1 MPFSLTKTALLFCLS
16 AALIVLLLPSLH
28 ADEITLNVQVG
39 FHGLFQL
46 GRPFPIRIEIAN
58 QGPPVEGTVEAV
70 VWKGGAVKGS
80 AAFPVYHRR
89 RLFLGADARKTAA
102 FTIDPGS
109 ISRPLVVGFRGAR
122 STVTQEIDLRRY
134 FAPSPLV
141 LLLTESNFS
150 SALPLASGA
159 TRPLV
164 AVSLE
169 ELPSDA
175 RAYGGVAAIV
185 FYEPSLRELSAAQ
198 SLALEAWLAAG
209 GKIVLLGSIHYALY
223 QEPALGRFLPV
234 RVSGLK
240 SFSSIPGVQKA
251 YGESS
256 PLLQNVAALDSRLIE
271 GRSVIEER
279 GTPVLVEAI
288 RGKGKILYLALDV
301 GRPPLSRW
309 QGLPLLFRDLL
320 APSGENKLSQALWD
334 EAVFSQLLLNPALT
348 ASYVPIRAFFVWTVF
363 YLTALGV
370 LTWLWQSRRLGWR
383 ALGVSFLSVVT
394 FASCGGY
401 LWFIRGGNIP
411 DGVLVASTLLESLP
425 EGYAEASSNV
435 ALFSTLRRDYDLVFE
450 SGLTEFEPLARRF
463 TGAEDNSL
471 IVEEEGA
478 RPRFRT
484 PLKQWEYRLFRVR
497 SVRRFPVSVE
507 LETQPDKRLLKVAN
521 RSAQNLTECWM
532 IMPDRLVALGD
543 IPSGADQ
550 VREFP
555 LSGPAAGAAD
565 GYSARSDLR
574 EIRFKDPIRDA
585 LARHS
590 FFPEEQKRL
599 SGAALFMG
607 WVNGGPRGASV
618 EGGRVL
624 AREFTF
630 FRVLFPLGEEEE

>member
-1 MPFSLTKTALLFCLS
+1 MSFSITKAVLTFSLPALVVFLVS
-16 AALIVLLLPSLH
+16 ILH
-28 ADEITLNVQVG
+28 ADEITLDVQVG

-46 GRPFPIRIEIAN
+46 GRAFPIRIEIAN
-58 QGPPVEGTVEAV
+58 QGPPVEGALEAV

-80 AAFPVYHRR
+80 AAFPIYHRR
-89 RLFLGADARKTAA
+89 RLFLGADARKNAA

-109 ISRPLVVGFRGAR
+109 ISRPLVVSFRGPQ
-122 STVTQEIDLRRY
+122 STVTKEIDLRRY

-150 SALPLASGA
+150 VALSLASGS
-159 TRPLV
+159 TQPV
-164 AVSLE
+164 VGVSSE

-198 SLALEAWLAAG
+198 NLALEAWLAAG
-209 GKIVLLGSIHYALY
+209 GRIVVLGSIHYALY

-240 SFSSIPGVQKA
+240 NLSTVPVLEKT
-251 YGESS
+251 YGGTA
-256 PLLQNVAALDSRLIE
+256 PFLQNVAALDSRLIE

-279 GTPVLVEAI
+279 GTPLLVEAS
-288 RGKGKILYLALDV
+288 RAKGKIFYLAPDV

-309 QGLPLLFRDLL
+309 RGLPLLFRDLL
-320 APSGENKLSQALWD
+320 APAAENKASPALWD

-348 ASYVPIRAFFVWTVF
+348 SSYVPVRAFLVWTVL
-363 YLTALGV
+363 YLAALGV

-383 ALGVSFLSVVT
+383 VLGISFLSLVAL
-394 FASCGGY
+394 ASGGGY

-411 DGVLVASTLLESLP
+411 DGVLVASTLLQSLP
-425 EGYAEASSNV
+425 DGYAEASSNL

-450 SGLTEFEPLARRF
+450 GGWTDFEPLPRRSAS
-463 TGAEDNSL
+463 AEDNGL
-471 IVEEEGA
+471 TVEEEGV

-484 PLKQWEYRLFRVR
+484 PLKQWEYRLFRIQ
-497 SVRRFPVSVE
+497 SIRRFPVRVE
-507 LETQPDKRLLKVAN
+507 FDTQADKRFLKVSN
-521 RSAQNLTECWM
+521 ESAQNLTECWM
-532 IMPDRLVALGD
+532 IMPGRLVALGD
-543 IPSGADQ
+543 IPSGASR

-555 LSGPAAGAAD
+555 SAAPGGYAA
-565 GYSARSDLR
+565 SSDLR
-574 EIRFKDPIRDA
+574 EVRFKDPIRDA

-590 FFPEEQKRL
+590 FFPDEQKRL
-599 SGAALFMG
+599 SGAAVFMG
-607 WVNGGPRGASV
+607 WVDGAPRGASV
-618 EGGRVL
+618 EDGRVL

-630 FRVLFPLGEEEE
+630 FRALFPLGEEEE

>member
-1 MPFSLTKTALLFCLS
+1 
-16 AALIVLLLPSLH
+16 
-28 ADEITLNVQVG
+28 
-39 FHGLFQL
+39 
-46 GRPFPIRIEIAN
+46 
-58 QGPPVEGTVEAV
+58 
-70 VWKGGAVKGS
+70 
-80 AAFPVYHRR
+80 
-89 RLFLGADARKTAA
+89 
-102 FTIDPGS
+102 
-109 ISRPLVVGFRGAR
+109 
-122 STVTQEIDLRRY
+122 
-134 FAPSPLV
+134 
-141 LLLTESNFS
+141 
-150 SALPLASGA
+150 
-159 TRPLV
+159 
-164 AVSLE
+164 
-169 ELPSDA
+169 
-175 RAYGGVAAIV
+175 
-185 FYEPSLRELSAAQ
+185 
-198 SLALEAWLAAG
+198 
-209 GKIVLLGSIHYALY
+209 
-223 QEPALGRFLPV
+223 
-234 RVSGLK
+234 
-240 SFSSIPGVQKA
+240 
-251 YGESS
+251 
-256 PLLQNVAALDSRLIE
+256 
-271 GRSVIEER
+271 
-279 GTPVLVEAI
+279 EAI

-309 QGLPLLFRDLL
+309 QGLPLLVRDLL
-320 APSGENKLSQALWD
+320 APSGDNRLSQALWD

-348 ASYVPIRAFFVWTVF
+348 ASYVPVRAFFVWTGF

-383 ALGVSFLSVVT
+383 ALGVSFLAVVA

-411 DGVLVASTLLESLP
+411 DGVLVASTFLESLP
-425 EGYAEASSNV
+425 DGYAEASSNV

-450 SGLTEFEPLARRF
+450 SGWTEFEPLARRF

-521 RSAQNLTECWM
+521 QSAQDLTECWM

-543 IPSGADQ
+543 IPSGAAQ

-555 LSGPAAGAAD
+555 LSGPPPGAAD

-607 WVNGGPRGASV
+607 WVSGGPRGASV

>member
-1 MPFSLTKTALLFCLS
+1 VSFSITKALLAFS
-16 AALIVLLLPSLH
+16 PPAALVIFLLSPLH
-28 ADEITLNVQVG
+28 AAEITLDVRVG

-46 GRPFPIRIEIAN
+46 GRAFPIRIEIAN

-89 RLFLGADARKTAA
+89 RLFLGTDARKTAA

-109 ISRPLVVGFRGAR
+109 ISRPLVVSFRGAR
-122 STVTQEIDLRRY
+122 STVSQEIDLRRY
-134 FAPSPLV
+134 FTPSPLV

-150 SALPLASGA
+150 SALPLASGS

-164 AVSLE
+164 AVSLD

-175 RAYGGVAAIV
+175 RAYGSVAAIV

-209 GKIVLLGSIHYALY
+209 GKIVVLGSIHYALY

-234 RVSGLK
+234 RVSGIKDL
-240 SFSSIPGVQKA
+240 SSLPGLEKA
-251 YGESS
+251 YGGSA
-256 PLLQNVAALDSRLIE
+256 PLLQNVVALDSRLVE

-279 GTPVLVEAI
+279 GTPLLVEAS
-288 RGKGKILYLALDV
+288 RAKGKIVYLALDV

-320 APSGENKLSQALWD
+320 APSGENKLSHGLWD
-334 EAVFSQLLLNPALT
+334 EAVFTQLLLNPALT
-348 ASYVPIRAFFVWTVF
+348 VSYVPIRAFLVWTVV
-363 YLTALGV
+363 YLAALGV

-394 FASCGGY
+394 VASCGGY
-401 LWFIRGGNIP
+401 VWFIRGGNIP

-425 EGYAEASSNV
+425 DGYAEASSNV

-450 SGLTEFEPLARRF
+450 SGWTEFEPLARRF
-463 TGAEDNSL
+463 TNAEDNKL

-497 SVRRFPVSVE
+497 SVRRFSVSVE

-521 RSAQNLTECWM
+521 QSAQDLTECWM
-532 IMPDRLVALGD
+532 ILPDRLVALGD
-543 IPSGADQ
+543 IPSGAHR

-555 LSGPAAGAAD
+555 LSAPSAVD
-565 GYSARSDLR
+565 GYAARSDLR

-599 SGAALFMG
+599 SGSALFMG

-618 EGGRVL
+618 EDGRVL

-630 FRVLFPLGEEEE
+630 FRALFPLEEDEE